1 MASHD
6 DEISSALR
14 NNPDAISNLMKSAS
28 HRGRVSAMALLLTG
42 EKGLSDLVEG
52 TGLSKN
58 AMVNHLSILM
68 GSGLVRREERGT
80 YALTADGRDLI
91 TSAATLYLN
100 SELRAEE
107 ERRRAQR
114 LYAGGRGGRGLE
126 ERMVSNGAVYQPC
139 WISYT
144 GAVAGALRSLGSS
157 CDVVDVGGHSGY
169 AFIVNVIRGEFC
181 PSGPTAFHPETW
193 GEIHEGTQS
202 LGWSIESWSDEGSY
216 PEGEEPGP
224 QELERAR
231 RLHALVR
238 AEIMEDRPA
247 VVWGLYIPEY
257 GIVNGVRGS
266 SYIVSTFK
274 RLTGQPEEPI
284 PYFDL
289 RAPGCLDALFFKAPI
304 RVDASEA
311 DRKAIERAVRF
322 ARGSTPALERY
333 ANGPGAWD
341 EWADVLENRA
351 EEGLY
356 NGNSYAAACYHEA
369 RAVAAEF
376 LGRVA
381 KRQDRP
387 QSEHLLKAAESYR
400 EIEGL
405 MKRFTELFPFAME
418 GDMITGKRRE
428 GAALL
433 REVKPL
439 DEVAADHLERALE
452 AWESP

>member
-14 NNPDAISNLMKSAS
+14 NNPEAVSNLMKSAS

-80 YALTADGRDLI
+80 YALTADGSDLI

-114 LYAGGRGGRGLE
+114 LYTGGREGRGLE
-126 ERMVSNGAVYQPC
+126 ERMVSNVAVYQPC

-193 GEIHEGTQS
+193 GEIHDGTQS
-202 LGWSIESWSDEGSY
+202 LGWKIESWSDEGSY
-216 PEGEEPGP
+216 PEGEEPRP
-224 QELERAR
+224 QELERAK
-231 RLHALVR
+231 RLHDLVK
-238 AEIMEDRPA
+238 AEIMKNRPA

-257 GIVNGVRGS
+257 GIVNGVKGS
-266 SYIVSTFK
+266 SYVVSTFR

-289 RAPGCLDALFFKAPI
+289 RAPGCLQALFFMEPI
-304 RVDASEA
+304 QVDAAEA
-311 DRKAIERAVRF
+311 DRKAVERATNF

-333 ANGPGAWD
+333 ANGPEAWD
-341 EWADVLENRA
+341 EWIDVLENRQ
-351 EEGLY
+351 EKGLY
-356 NGNSYAAACYHEA
+356 HGNSYTAACYHEA
-369 RAVAAEF
+369 RAMAAEF
-376 LGRVA
+376 LSRMA
-381 KRQDRP
+381 KRQGRP
-387 QSEHLLKAAESYR
+387 QSEHLQKAMKNYR
-400 EIEGL
+400 EVESL
-405 MKRFTELFPFAME
+405 LKRFVELFPFAME
-418 GDMITGKRRE
+418 GDMNMDKRRK
-428 GAALL
+428 GAAML

-439 DEVAADHLERALE
+439 DEAAADHLERALE
-452 AWESP
+452 VWKG